1 MSAKSLGLFL
11 LLMASGL
18 WAVAQPAY
26 VPIEQRLS
34 PEQLKATGLNTLS
47 PAQLAALNKV
57 LSEEKLQTT
66 AAPVSSVSPA
76 MVAAPAMA
84 GAPLPVTAS
93 APAPTAAP
101 QGLGAPPPADKPM
114 LGFNEKPIVS
124 RLKGTITGW
133 DEGTVFELEN
143 GQQWKVLKGK
153 MKLPKPMTDPEVKVL
168 PGIVGRWFLQV
179 SEDYPMARVYLIN

>member
-18 WAVAQPAY
+18 CAVAQPAY

-47 PAQLAALNKV
+47 PAQLAALNKL
-57 LSEEKLQTT
+57 LSEENVHMT

-76 MVAAPAMA
+76 MTAAPGMA
-84 GAPLPVTAS
+84 EAPLPVTAS
-93 APAPTAAP
+93 APTTTTAP

-153 MKLPKPMTDPEVKVL
+153 MKLPKPMTEPEVKVL

>member
-11 LLMASGL
+11 ILMASASPL
-18 WAVAQPAY
+18 AAQSAN

-34 PEQLKATGLNTLS
+34 PEQMKATGLDALS
-47 PAQLAALNKV
+47 PAQLKLLNS
-57 LSEEKLQTT
+57 LLNEEQ
-66 AAPVSSVSPA
+66 A
-76 MVAAPAMA
+76 MENAAPASSPVIAAMA
-84 GAPLPVTAS
+84 PV
-93 APAPTAAP
+93 PAAVPAEPVAAV
-101 QGLGAPPPADKPM
+101 GTPPPADRPLM
-114 LGFNEKPIVS
+114 GFNEKPIVS

-153 MKLPKPMTDPEVKVL
+153 MKLPKPLTDPQVKLV

>member
-1 MSAKSLGLFL
+1 MTVKSLGVFL
-11 LLMASGL
+11 ALMASGL
-18 WAVAQPAY
+18 AAVAQPAY

-34 PEQLKATGLNTLS
+34 AEQLKATGLNTLS

-57 LSEEKLQTT
+57 LSEEKLPTT
-66 AAPVSSVSPA
+66 AAPVSPASPA
-76 MVAAPAMA
+76 MTSAPAMVEAPLPVAAPA
-84 GAPLPVTAS
+84 PVATG
-93 APAPTAAP
+93 AP
-101 QGLGAPPPADKPM
+101 QGLGAPAPADKPM

-124 RLKGTITGW
+124 RLKGTVTGW

-153 MKLPKPMTDPEVKVL
+153 MKLPKPMTNTPVKVV

>member
-11 LLMASGL
+11 ILMASGL

-26 VPIEQRLS
+26 VPLEQRLS
-34 PEQLKATGLNTLS
+34 AEQLKATGLNTLS

-57 LSEEKLQTT
+57 LSEEKSQT
-66 AAPVSSVSPA
+66 AAAPAGPVSPA
-76 MVAAPAMA
+76 MTSVPAMVEAPLPVAAPA
-84 GAPLPVTAS
+84 PVA
-93 APAPTAAP
+93 TAAP
-101 QGLGAPPPADKPM
+101 RGTGAPPPADKPM
-114 LGFNEKPIVS
+114 MGFNEKPIIS
-124 RLKGTITGW
+124 RLNGTLTGW
-133 DEGTVFELEN
+133 DEGTVFVLEN

-153 MKLPKPMTDPEVKVL
+153 MKLPKPMTNPPVKLV